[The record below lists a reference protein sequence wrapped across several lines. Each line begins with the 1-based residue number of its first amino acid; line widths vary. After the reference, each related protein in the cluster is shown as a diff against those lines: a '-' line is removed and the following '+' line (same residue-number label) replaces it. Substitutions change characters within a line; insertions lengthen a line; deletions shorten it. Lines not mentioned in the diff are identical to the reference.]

1 VNKILAVA
9 IKELRQAARDP
20 FSLTLL
26 LVLPVTLLLLYGF
39 ALNFDVRHV
48 ALALEDRDHS
58 AASRELVQAFV
69 RSTYFDL
76 RRVLPA
82 GADAAALFERREAQA
97 VLVVPQRFGADLAAG
112 LAPRLQLLLDGS
124 DAQSAT
130 TILGYAQGV
139 VADRNVRV
147 LAEALGVR
155 DAAELPGVSY
165 EPRVWYN
172 PDLRSTEFLVPG
184 LIGFILMLTA
194 VVATALSLVRERER
208 GTLEQLRITAL
219 RPAQLVVGKL
229 VPYLGISLA
238 ATAIILG
245 AAQLVFGVTIRGTIL
260 DLFLA
265 TLVYLVGALGWGLF
279 VSTIAANQAMAFQI
293 GVLSSMLP
301 AIFLSGFIFPL
312 RTLPLP
318 LYVLSH
324 VVPARYYLVVLR
336 GVVLKGASLAAYA
349 DQMAFLGMF
358 ALAVMGVAWVRLLRQ
373 EA

>member
-1 VNKILAVA
+1 M
-9 IKELRQAARDP
+9 RD
-20 FSLTLL
+20 
-26 LVLPVTLLLLYGF
+26 
-39 ALNFDVRHV
+39 R
-48 ALALEDRDHS
+48 
-58 AASRELVQAFV
+58 
-69 RSTYFDL
+69 
-76 RRVLPA
+76 
-82 GADAAALFERREAQA
+82 
-97 VLVVPQRFGADLAAG
+97 
-112 LAPRLQLLLDGS
+112 
-124 DAQSAT
+124 
-130 TILGYAQGV
+130 
-139 VADRNVRV
+139 
-147 LAEALGVR
+147 
-155 DAAELPGVSY
+155 AELPGVSY

-265 TLVYLVGALGWGLF
+265 TLVYLIGALGWGLF

>member
-139 VADRNVRV
+139 VADRNVRL
-147 LAEALGVR
+147 LARALGVR

-238 ATAIILG
+238 ATAIILA

-349 DQMAFLGMF
+349 DQMAFLAAF
-358 ALAVMGVAWVRLLRQ
+358 AVAVMGVAWVRLLRQ

>member
-1 VNKILAVA
+1 VKKIWAVA

-20 FSLTLL
+20 LSLTLL
-26 LVLPVTLLLLYGF
+26 LILPVTLLLLYGF

-48 ALALEDRDHS
+48 ALGVQDRDKS
-58 AASRELVQAFV
+58 AESRRLVSAFV
-69 RSTYFDL
+69 NSTYFDL
-76 RRVLPA
+76 ARNLPSGTDLAGVL
-82 GADAAALFERREAQA
+82 ERREVRAI
-97 VLVVPQRFGADLAAG
+97 LVIPERFGADLAAG
-112 LAPRLQLLLDGS
+112 RRAPLQLLLDGT
-124 DAQSAT
+124 DAQT
-130 TILGYAQGV
+130 TTTVLGYAQGI
-139 VADRNVRV
+139 VADRNVR
-147 LAEALGVR
+147 LLHESLGSDR
-155 DAAELPGVSY
+155 AATFPGIAY

-208 GTLEQLRITAL
+208 GTMEQLRVTAL
-219 RPAQLVVGKL
+219 RPAQLVIGKL

-238 ATAIILG
+238 ATTIILT
-245 AAQLVFGVTIRGTIL
+245 AAQLVFGVTIRGGIR
-260 DLFLA
+260 DLFIA
-265 TLVYLVGALGWGLF
+265 TLIYLIGALGWGLF

-312 RTLPLP
+312 RSLPLP
-318 LYVLSH
+318 LYALSY

-336 GVVLKGASLAAYA
+336 GVVLKGATLQPYL
-349 DQMAFLGMF
+349 DQMVFLSIF
-358 ALAVMGVAWVRLLRQ
+358 AVAVMSVAWLRLLRQ

>member
-1 VNKILAVA
+1 MNKILAVA

-349 DQMAFLGMF
+349 DQMAFLAAF
-358 ALAVMGVAWVRLLRQ
+358 AVAVMGVAWVRLLRQ

>member
-82 GADAAALFERREAQA
+82 GADVAALFERREAQA

-130 TILGYAQGV
+130 TILGYAQGL

-238 ATAIILG
+238 ATAIILA